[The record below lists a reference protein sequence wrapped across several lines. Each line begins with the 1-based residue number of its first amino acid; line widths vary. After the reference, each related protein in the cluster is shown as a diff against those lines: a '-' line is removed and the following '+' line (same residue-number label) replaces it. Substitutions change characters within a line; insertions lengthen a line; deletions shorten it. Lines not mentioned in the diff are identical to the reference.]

1 MIFFLYVT
9 GDCMSKNVL
18 FILFALLTSCGG
30 GGSTGGVG
38 SGGVGGIT
46 LAGTVYSSFTNTT
59 SSGIQ
64 STSITSSGNMDTT
77 ISSNSISGGDFKEFA
92 TATVSGSTYLYVANM
107 GSNSIS
113 EFKVS
118 GTSVT
123 SLGTISTG
131 SYPQC
136 LTVDKSDR
144 FLFVGDSND
153 GTLGS
158 GDIYSYTINSDG
170 TLTSTGT
177 PAYNASNPVY
187 GISEDETGSYL
198 VAAVVTSGSSWSTV
212 VLTVNANG
220 TLTYSNEQTGLSGGI
235 PFYWAADPSTT
246 HGDFLYSGA
255 WNGSYFYSAVLSGGS
270 VTVTTTTLSGNHLY
284 YPAWID
290 PTGTWLFMADNNETS
305 LSESL
310 TQYTIGSSGALSAGA
325 GGSIVVN
332 SSSGG
337 YTNALSGYD
346 SNYGLVVFPY
356 GGDVATLSFNSLNGT
371 LSLINSNVAT
381 APGGYMAFVP

>member
-1 MIFFLYVT
+1 
-9 GDCMSKNVL
+9 MSKNVL
-18 FILFALLTSCGG
+18 FILFAALLTSCGG

-38 SGGVGGIT
+38 SGGVGGVT
-46 LAGTVYSSFTNTT
+46 LAGTVYSSFVNTT

-77 ISSNSISGGDFKEFA
+77 ISSNSIPGGDYKEFA
-92 TATVSGSTYLYVANM
+92 TATVSGSTYLYVANL
-107 GSNSIS
+107 GSNLIS

-123 SLGTISTG
+123 SLGTVSTG

-136 LTVDKSDR
+136 LTIDKSNR
-144 FLFVGDSND
+144 FLFVADSNN
-153 GTLGS
+153 GTLGA

-187 GISEDETGSYL
+187 GISEDQTGSYL
-198 VAAVVTSGSSWSTV
+198 VAAVLTSNTAWSAV
-212 VLTVNANG
+212 ALTVNSNG

-255 WNGSYFYSAVLSGGS
+255 WNGTYFYSAVLVGGS

-310 TQYTIGSSGALSAGA
+310 TQYTIGSSGVLSAGA
-325 GGSIVVN
+325 GGTIFVN
-332 SSSGG
+332 SSDGG

-371 LSLINSNVAT
+371 LSLINSNVTT